1 MKVYL
6 YYLIHKPI
14 IDILKSRR
22 LIDWIGV
29 PVSEIDD
36 VCFYGYTDDKKVAK
50 KFESTRNM
58 SIFKKITKNM
68 DEDEYKAL
76 EDKASSFAKISIS
89 DIPYPFSDDLLLF
102 EDPIRCKIPLTSSE
116 YWYGVENYKECIM
129 ETLMSLPKVPST
141 SIFREDIHQLLR
153 DMDYNDSVINTSDVN
168 ECIRTCEVL
177 HPLASY
183 SCYYAWNNIIG
194 ILTYLYENIFNHAAI
209 FEVIVNGSK

>member
-6 YYLIHKPI
+6 YYLIHKPT

-76 EDKASSFAKISIS
+76 E
-89 DIPYPFSDDLLLF
+89 
-102 EDPIRCKIPLTSSE
+102 
-116 YWYGVENYKECIM
+116 N
-129 ETLMSLPKVPST
+129 
-141 SIFREDIHQLLR
+141 Q
-153 DMDYNDSVINTSDVN
+153 
-168 ECIRTCEVL
+168 
-177 HPLASY
+177 
-183 SCYYAWNNIIG
+183 
-194 ILTYLYENIFNHAAI
+194 
-209 FEVIVNGSK
+209 

>member
-6 YYLIHKPI
+6 YYLIHKPT

-76 EDKASSFAKISIS
+76 EDAYNYLHDELYPIMKDSYKGYKNHCEWCG
-89 DIPYPFSDDLLLF
+89 IPYSHYEEFEEADEEDLF
-102 EDPIRCKIPLTSSE
+102 A
-116 YWYGVENYKECIM
+116 
-129 ETLMSLPKVPST
+129 
-141 SIFREDIHQLLR
+141 SILG
-153 DMDYNDSVINTSDVN
+153 M
-168 ECIRTCEVL
+168 
-177 HPLASY
+177 
-183 SCYYAWNNIIG
+183 
-194 ILTYLYENIFNHAAI
+194 
-209 FEVIVNGSK
+209 